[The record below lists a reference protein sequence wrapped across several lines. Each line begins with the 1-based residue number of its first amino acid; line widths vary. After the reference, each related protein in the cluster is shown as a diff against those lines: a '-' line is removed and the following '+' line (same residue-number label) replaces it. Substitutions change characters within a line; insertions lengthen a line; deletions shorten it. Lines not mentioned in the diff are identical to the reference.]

1 VGSNAF
7 NLVGLY
13 SSTVRSLLVKL
24 CRCDE
29 IVVTFED
36 YNHRPC
42 VKAGIVGNNS
52 INRSHNI

>member
-1 VGSNAF
+1 MGNNDL

-13 SSTVRSLLVKL
+13 SSTVLSLLVKL
-24 CRCDE
+24 CHCDE

-36 YNHRPC
+36 YNYRQC
-42 VKAGIVGNNS
+42 VKARIVGNNS